1 MKRLAC
7 LLLLAGCVTTPP
19 PPRVPEV
26 PPVVD
31 AAAAPRATVDAFLAA
46 IDAQKF
52 EDVHALLIKPLRDR
66 YDVARLKADFEGEP
80 NARQRVDAIRAA
92 RSAAMSFSEGEASL
106 PLTHERQL
114 RLVREGADWK
124 IAALE

>member
-19 PPRVPEV
+19 PPRVPEL

-66 YDVARLKADFEGEP
+66 YDVARLKADFENEP

-92 RSAAMSFSEGEASL
+92 RSAAMSLSEGEASL
-106 PLTHERQL
+106 PLTDERQL